1 MQQMHQQ
8 RRLAAILVGDVVGY
22 SRLMGQDERGT
33 LRRLKVIRREIVDPN
48 IAEHHGRVV
57 KTTGDGILIEY
68 PSVVEAVACAV
79 AIQRTMA
86 GRNAEVPVDQRLEFR
101 VGVHE
106 GDVVVDDQDIFGD
119 GVNVAARLEVL
130 SEPGGVCISSRVYE
144 DLAGR
149 LELPFEDCGEQRLKN
164 IVRPVRIHKL
174 GPEAIAE
181 LTTIQSLHDEPHPTG
196 FRWLGKAPPVWP
208 RMSSARLAAILIAA
222 LSVTG
227 VVVWQGV
234 SRHRAPNQV
243 SVSIAGAP
251 SIQPRGP
258 TLAVLPFDNL
268 SGDPNQEYFSDGIS
282 DELITVLSRFD
293 QLRVLA
299 RNTTFAYKKKA
310 MEMQELGRQLEAQ
323 YVIEGSFRRVPDQ
336 ISVTAQLID
345 ARSGTHVWA
354 QTFERP
360 TTSTSL
366 LSIQNDIAHHIGAA
380 VGDIRTGA
388 VAKAELERSRA
399 KSASELSSYECV
411 LQGYQASAAQ
421 SAAEPMRRA
430 RACLETTVKR
440 DPNYAEAWAIF
451 TRVLQIQYSWGTGL
465 DDNEKGSD
473 LVPRIL
479 EAGNRAVEFA
489 PEDEAAHFALFNA
502 YFVTCQAGRMRI
514 EADRVL
520 AINPNDANALGS
532 MGNLLA
538 YAGDWDY
545 GRKLAEKGLALAGTA
560 APSWW
565 WWVVAKDHYR
575 KGEYA
580 KALEVF
586 QRSYSEQNWLDRL
599 HLVYT
604 LPHLG
609 RIDEAKAQIPPL
621 LKLRP
626 NISVR
631 EADRLYALWC
641 FDADFRGRMVKAL
654 RLAGLREEA
663 DEDGPRRGDLTAIGS
678 QR

>member
-1 MQQMHQQ
+1 MHQQ
-8 RRLAAILVGDVVGY
+8 RRLAAILVADVVGY
-22 SRLMGQDERGT
+22 SRLIGQDESRT
-33 LRRLKVIRREIVDPN
+33 LRRIKAVRREVVDPN
-48 IAEHHGRVV
+48 IAEYRGRVV

-68 PSVVEAVACAV
+68 PSAVEAVGCAV

-86 GRNAEVPVDQRLEFR
+86 ERNAEMPVDQRIELR

-106 GDVVVDDQDIFGD
+106 GDIVVDDQDIFGD
-119 GVNVAARLEVL
+119 GVNVAARLEAL
-130 SEPGGVCISSRVYE
+130 SEPAGICISGRVYE

-149 LELPFEDCGEQRLKN
+149 LELPFEDRGEQQLKN
-164 IVRPVRIHKL
+164 IARPVRIFSL
-174 GPEAIAE
+174 GREAITG
-181 LTTIQSLHDEPHPTG
+181 LTAVPRLQDEPHPTDFSQWFG
-196 FRWLGKAPPVWP
+196 TAPSAWLRTRSVRWAVVLV
-208 RMSSARLAAILIAA
+208 AA

-227 VVVWQGV
+227 VVVWQSTG
-234 SRHRAPNQV
+234 RHGAPGQVRAGL
-243 SVSIAGAP
+243 AGAP
-251 SIQPRGP
+251 PAQPRGP

-268 SGDPNQEYFSDGIS
+268 SGDPNQEFYSDGIS
-282 DELITVLSRFD
+282 EELITVLSRFD

-299 RNTTFAYKKKA
+299 RNTTFAYKKKTV
-310 MEMQELGRQLEAQ
+310 EMQELGRQLQAQ

-345 ARSGTHVWA
+345 TRTGTHVWA
-354 QTFERP
+354 QSYERP

-366 LSIQNDIAHHIGAA
+366 LSIQNDIAQHIGAA

-388 VAKAELERSRA
+388 VAKAELERARA
-399 KSASELSSYECV
+399 KPAAELSSYECV

-430 RACLETTVKR
+430 RACLEATVKR
-440 DPNYAEAWAIF
+440 DPTYAEAWAIL
-451 TRVLQIQYSWGTGL
+451 TRVLQIQHSWGTGL
-465 DDNEKGSD
+465 DDNDKGID
-473 LVPRIL
+473 VPRIL
-479 EAGNRAVEFA
+479 EAANRAVELA
-489 PEDEAAHFALFNA
+489 PENAVAHFALFFA
-502 YFVTCQAGRMRI
+502 YSVTCQTERMRV
-514 EADRVL
+514 ETDRVL
-520 AINPNDANALGS
+520 AINPNDANALGL
-532 MGNLLA
+532 MGSLLA

-545 GRKLAEKGLALAGTA
+545 GRKLAEKGLALAGPA

-565 WWVVAKDHYR
+565 WWVVAKDYYR

-609 RIDEAKAQIPPL
+609 RIDEARAQIPAL
-621 LKLRP
+621 MKLKP
-626 NISVR
+626 DISVR
-631 EADRLYALWC
+631 EADRLYASWC
-641 FDADFRGRMVKAL
+641 FDADFRDRMVKAL
-654 RLAGLREEA
+654 RLAGLPEEA
-663 DEDGPRRGDLTAIGS
+663 DANRLRQGDATAPQS